1 MGTTL
6 KSDAI
11 TTGSG
16 HSLNNL
22 NVTINMV
29 SSFGTFL
36 LFHDLKMKKKRKKER
51 TQKRGTGG

>member
-1 MGTTL
+1 MEILRVGTTL

-22 NVTINMV
+22 NVTVNMV
-29 SSFGTFL
+29 RQLWDIFVVS
-36 LFHDLKMKKKRKKER
+36 
-51 TQKRGTGG
+51 